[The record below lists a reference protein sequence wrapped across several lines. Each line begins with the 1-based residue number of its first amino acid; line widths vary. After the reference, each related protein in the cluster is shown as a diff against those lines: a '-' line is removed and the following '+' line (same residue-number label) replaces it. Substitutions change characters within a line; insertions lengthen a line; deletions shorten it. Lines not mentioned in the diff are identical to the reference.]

1 MNEFALFAAVGFL
14 AQLVDG
20 GLGMG
25 YGIISATALLA
36 AGVAPAA
43 VSASTHAAEVFTTAV
58 SGAAH
63 LWHRNV
69 DWRIFWRLAPA
80 GIIGGVVGAYVLT
93 GLSGETVRPFVVAYL
108 AIMGVLI
115 LRRAIRWK
123 RPKPTPG
130 SGHTTGLYG
139 LIGGFCDAI
148 GGGGWGPIVTSTM
161 LAEGGEPRYVIGSVN
176 LAEFFL
182 TLAISA
188 TFVGALVTGHWQ
200 MAGNLVDFLIPVA
213 GLIAGGVI
221 AAPVASFLA
230 KSVPARRLTARVGLL
245 VLALTTYQGWLLF
258 TQNAARS

>member
-1 MNEFALFAAVGFL
+1 MGEFALFAAVGFL
-14 AQLVDG
+14 AQFIDG

-25 YGIISATALLA
+25 YGIVSATALLT
-36 AGVAPAA
+36 AGFAPAA
-43 VSASTHAAEVFTTAV
+43 VSASIHAAELFTTAV
-58 SGAAH
+58 SGGAH

-69 DWRIFWRLAPA
+69 DWRIFWRLTPA
-80 GIIGGVVGAYVLT
+80 GMIGGATGTYLLT
-93 GLSGETVRPFVVAYL
+93 GFSGDVVRPYVVAYL
-108 AIMGVLI
+108 GIMGVLI

-123 RPKPTPG
+123 KPRPVWAH
-130 SGHTTGLYG
+130 STGLYG

-148 GGGGWGPIVTSTM
+148 GGGGWGSIVTSTM

-182 TLAISA
+182 TFAISA

-200 MAGNLVDFLIPVA
+200 TGGNLVDYLMPVA
-213 GLIAGGVI
+213 GLMAGGVI
-221 AAPVASFLA
+221 AAPVASYLA
-230 KSVPARRLTARVGLL
+230 KSIPARRLTVAVGLI

>member
-1 MNEFALFAAVGFL
+1 MNEFVLFAVVGFL

-25 YGIISATALLA
+25 YGIISATALLTV
-36 AGVAPAA
+36 GVAPAA
-43 VSASTHAAEVFTTAV
+43 VSASTHAAELFTTAV
-58 SGAAH
+58 SGGAH

-80 GIIGGVVGAYVLT
+80 GIAGGVLGAYVLS
-93 GLSGETVRPFVVAYL
+93 GLSGEVVRPYVVAYL

-115 LRRAIRWK
+115 LRRAIVGRK
-123 RPKPTPG
+123 PRPISKHLTR
-130 SGHTTGLYG
+130 LYG

-182 TLAISA
+182 TFAISA
-188 TFVGALVTGHWQ
+188 TFIGALVTGHWQ
-200 MAGNLVDFLIPVA
+200 MAGNLLDYLIPVA
-213 GLIAGGVI
+213 GLIAGGVV
-221 AAPVASFLA
+221 AAPLASYLC
-230 KSVPARRLTARVGLL
+230 KWVPARKLLTGVGLL
-245 VLALTTYQGWLLF
+245 VLALTTYQGWMLF
-258 TQNAARS
+258 AQNAARS

>member
-1 MNEFALFAAVGFL
+1 MNEFVLFAAVGFL

-25 YGIISATALLA
+25 YGIISATALLT
-36 AGVAPAA
+36 AGIAPAA
-43 VSASTHAAEVFTTAV
+43 VSASTHAAELFTTLV
-58 SGAAH
+58 SGGAH
-63 LWHRNV
+63 LLHRNV

-80 GIIGGVVGAYVLT
+80 GIIGGIVGAYVLT
-93 GLSGETVRPFVVAYL
+93 GLSGEAVRPYVVAYL
-108 AIMGVLI
+108 GIMAILI
-115 LRRAIRWK
+115 LRRAVQWK
-123 RPKPTPG
+123 KPKPVHAHATR
-130 SGHTTGLYG
+130 LYG

-182 TLAISA
+182 TFAISA

-200 MAGNLVDFLIPVA
+200 MAGRLVDYLIPVT

-221 AAPVASFLA
+221 AAPVASYLA
-230 KSVPARRLTARVGLL
+230 KSIPARKLLTAVGLL
-245 VLALTTYQGWLLF
+245 VLALTTYQGWLLL
-258 TQNAARS
+258 A